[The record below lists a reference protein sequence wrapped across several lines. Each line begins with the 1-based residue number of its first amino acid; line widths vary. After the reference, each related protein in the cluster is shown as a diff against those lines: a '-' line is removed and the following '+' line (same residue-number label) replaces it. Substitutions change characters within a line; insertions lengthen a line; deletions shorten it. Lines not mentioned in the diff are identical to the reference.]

1 MATESSIDTLY
12 GSAQLAHQQGRLD
25 EALTGYDRVLAHAP
39 AHVGALY
46 HKALLAFQGNRLA
59 ESAAL
64 LRDARAVMP
73 DDAEINTSAEIDML
87 LGHLLLLSGRAEEAL
102 DPLERASATIP
113 LSFEPYLKLGFAQ
126 LSLGRRDKAQE
137 CFQRALMVNP
147 GLRFFAHSD
156 ESLPAAF
163 REEVRVALE
172 VLGEREWAIATGA
185 LNAAASTH
193 PSADLARVER
203 GFRIECGREA
213 RVFKYPLRQPLRLY
227 LPDLPAIP
235 WFEREQFD
243 WVPMVE
249 EQLPAVRAELETLI
263 REEAQFIPYISQ
275 GGGVDP
281 HGTDFS
287 CLEGSMEWNAF
298 HLTQCGQ
305 WLEDRC
311 RRCPQTTEI
320 MRAVPAA
327 RMRGLAP
334 EILFSRLQAGGHIVP
349 HFGRT
354 NVRLTV
360 HMGIVIPENCAIR
373 VADEIRGWQEGR
385 VILFDDSFEHEAWNR
400 SERDRS
406 VLIFEVWHPALEP
419 AEIVA
424 IERFFDAREGWLDR
438 CKPVASAALERGQ
451 PIPQA

>member
-1 MATESSIDTLY
+1 MATDSSIDTLY
-12 GSAQLAHQQGRLD
+12 GAAQLAHQEGRLD
-25 EALTGYDRVLAHAP
+25 EALAGYDRVLARAP

-46 HKALLAFQGNRLA
+46 HKALLAFQANRLT
-59 ESAAL
+59 ESTTL
-64 LRDARAVMP
+64 LRDACAVMP
-73 DDAEINTSAEIDML
+73 DDTAINTRAEIHMF
-87 LGHLLLLSGRAEEAL
+87 LGHLLLLAGQAEEAL
-102 DPLERASATIP
+102 DPLERASAAIP
-113 LSFEPYLKLGFAQ
+113 LSFEPHLKLGLTH

-137 CFQRALMVNP
+137 CFQRALVVNP

-172 VLGEREWAIATGA
+172 VLGEREWAIATNA
-185 LNAAASTH
+185 LNAAANAH
-193 PSADLARVER
+193 PSADLARIER
-203 GFRIECGREA
+203 GFRIECGREPRA
-213 RVFKYPLRQPLRLY
+213 FNDPRRQPLRLY

-243 WVPMVE
+243 WVPRVE
-249 EQLPAVRAELETLI
+249 EQLPAIRAELETLI
-263 REEAQFIPYISQ
+263 REEAQFMPYISE

-281 HGTDFS
+281 HGTDYS
-287 CLEGSMEWNAF
+287 RLEGSMEWNAF
-298 HLTQCGQ
+298 HLTRCGQ

-311 RRCPQTTEI
+311 RRCPQTTAI

-334 EILFSRLQAGGHIVP
+334 EILFSRLQAGGHIVS

-360 HMGIVIPENCAIR
+360 HMGIVIPDNCAIR
-373 VADEIRGWQEGR
+373 VANEIRTWQEGR
-385 VILFDDSFEHEAWNR
+385 IMLFDDSFEHEAWNR

-406 VLIFEVWHPALEP
+406 VLIFEVWHPALEL
-419 AEIVA
+419 AEIIA
-424 IERFFDAREGWLDR
+424 IEHFFDAREAWLDL
-438 CKPVASAALERGQ
+438 CKLTGSPTPERRQ
-451 PIPQA
+451 STRKI

>member
-1 MATESSIDTLY
+1 MAAKSSIDTLF
-12 GSAQLAHQQGRLD
+12 SVAQRAHQEGRLD
-25 EALTGYDRVLAHAP
+25 EALAGYDQVLAHAP

-46 HKALLAFQGNRLA
+46 HKGLLAFQGNQLA
-59 ESAAL
+59 ESTAL
-64 LRDARAVMP
+64 LREACAVMP
-73 DDAEINTSAEIDML
+73 DDAELNMRAEINML
-87 LGHLLLLSGRAEEAL
+87 LGHLLLLSGQAEEAL
-102 DPLERASATIP
+102 NPLERASAALP
-113 LSFEPYLKLGFAQ
+113 LSFEPYLKSGLAQ
-126 LSLGRRDKAQE
+126 LSLGRRDAAQE

-147 GLRFFAHSD
+147 GLRFFAHAD

-172 VLGEREWAIATGA
+172 VLEEREWTIATDA
-185 LNAAASTH
+185 LNAAASVYS
-193 PSADLARVER
+193 SADLARVER

-213 RVFKYPLRQPLRLY
+213 RVFTYPLRQPLRLY

-243 WVPMVE
+243 WVPRVE

-263 REEAQFIPYISQ
+263 REEAQFIPYISE

-281 HGTDFS
+281 HGTDYAR
-287 CLEGSMEWNAF
+287 LEGSMEWNAF
-298 HLTQCGQ
+298 HLTRCGQ

-311 RRCPQTTEI
+311 HRCPQTTEI

-334 EILFSRLQAGGHIVP
+334 EILFSRLQGGGHIVP

-360 HMGIVIPENCAIR
+360 HMGIVVPDNCAIR
-373 VADEIRGWQEGR
+373 VANEIRGWQEGR
-385 VILFDDSFEHEAWNR
+385 IMLFDDSFEHEAWNR

-406 VLIFEVWHPALEP
+406 VLIFEVWHPGLEP
-419 AEIVA
+419 AEIIA
-424 IERFFDAREGWLDR
+424 IEHFFDAREAWLDL
-438 CKPVASAALERGQ
+438 CKPAELAALEREQ
-451 PIPQA
+451 SRPDP